1 MPPQDSPN
9 DSIKQLLPWLVAIAV
24 FMEALDTTILNTA
37 VPAIAE
43 ALKVAPLSMKAV
55 LSSYTLSLAVFIPVS
70 GWMAD
75 RYGTRRVFSSAIGI
89 FTIGSVLC
97 GISNSIHLLVAC
109 RILQGCGGAM
119 MVPVGRLTMVRT
131 FAKSELIRAMSF
143 VAVPALI
150 GPMLGPVAGGLIVGF
165 LHWRM
170 IFFINLPIGL
180 LGLYFIYR
188 HLPDYREERID
199 QLDIIGL
206 ILFGSGVALLS
217 YVLEVFGEH
226 TLSGREVLGLLVLSL
241 VLLLGYG
248 RYATA
253 IPQPL
258 LRLGLFRI
266 RTFRAS
272 VVGGFITR
280 LGVGGMPFLLPL
292 LYQVGLGYTPVQ
304 SGFLIMPQAL
314 AAMSLKMS
322 MPLVLTRFGY
332 RQVLIYN
339 TMIIGVILVLFA
351 TIGPGT
357 PVWLIVLQAFSFG
370 FFSSLQY
377 TSMNTLVYADV
388 TETDTSMA
396 STIAS
401 TVQQMS
407 ISFGVAV
414 ASLVAALFIP
424 DRFHSDAAQMIHG
437 VHRAF
442 LMLGGLTVLSTIVFR
457 ELKNNDGAAV
467 SQHKVIV
474 PEGSHEIAGTPVALA
489 PPTVNEGPTAD
500 GESL

>member
-1 MPPQDSPN
+1 
-9 DSIKQLLPWLVAIAV
+9 
-24 FMEALDTTILNTA
+24 
-37 VPAIAE
+37 
-43 ALKVAPLSMKAV
+43 
-55 LSSYTLSLAVFIPVS
+55 
-70 GWMAD
+70 
-75 RYGTRRVFSSAIGI
+75 
-89 FTIGSVLC
+89 
-97 GISNSIHLLVAC
+97 
-109 RILQGCGGAM
+109 
-119 MVPVGRLTMVRT
+119 
-131 FAKSELIRAMSF
+131 MSF

-170 IFFINLPIGL
+170 IFFINVPIGI

-199 QLDIIGL
+199 ELDIIGL
-206 ILFGSGVALLS
+206 ILFGAGVALLS

-226 TLSGREVLGLLVLSL
+226 TLSAREVLSLLALSI

-248 RYATA
+248 RHATTTLH
-253 IPQPL
+253 PL

-266 RTFRAS
+266 RTLRAA
-272 VVGGFITR
+272 VTGGFITR

-332 RQVLIYN
+332 RRVLISN
-339 TMIIGVILVLFA
+339 TVIIGAVLVLFA

-357 PVWLIVLQAFSFG
+357 PAWLIVLQAFCFG

-388 TETDTSMA
+388 TESDTSMA

-407 ISFGVAV
+407 ISFGIAG

-424 DRFHSDAAQMIHG
+424 DRFTSDPSEMIHG
-437 VHRAF
+437 VHQAF
-442 LMLGGLTVLSTIVFR
+442 MVLGGLTVLSTIVFH
-457 ELKNNDGAAV
+457 ELKYNDGDSV
-467 SQHKVIV
+467 SQHNVIV
-474 PEGSHEIAGTPVALA
+474 PEGPQEVAVTPAVEA
-489 PPTVNEGPTAD
+489 PLTVNDRSAD
-500 GESL
+500 RESV

>member
-1 MPPQDSPN
+1 MPSESSPN

-97 GISNSIHLLVAC
+97 GISNSIHMLVAC

-226 TLSGREVLGLLVLSL
+226 TLSGREILGLLVISI
-241 VLLLGYG
+241 VLLSGYV
-248 RYATA
+248 RHASAT
-253 IPQPL
+253 PHPL

-266 RTFRAS
+266 RTFRAA
-272 VVGGFITR
+272 VTGGFITR

-332 RQVLIYN
+332 RRVLIYN
-339 TMIIGVILVLFA
+339 TVIIGLILILFS

-357 PVWLIVLQAFSFG
+357 PVWLIVLQAFCFG

-388 TETDTSMA
+388 TDSDTSMA

-424 DRFHSDAAQMIHG
+424 DRFHSDASQMIHG
-437 VHRAF
+437 VHQAF
-442 LMLGGLTVLSTIVFR
+442 IVLGGLTVLSTIVFR
-457 ELKNNDGAAV
+457 ELKNNDGDNV

-474 PEGSHEIAGTPVALA
+474 PEGSHEIAGMPVAIT
-489 PPTVNEGPTAD
+489 PPTVNDRTAD
-500 GESL
+500 RESV

>member
-9 DSIKQLLPWLVAIAV
+9 DSVKRLLPWLVAIAV
-24 FMEALDTTILNTA
+24 FMESLDTTILNTA
-37 VPAIAE
+37 VPAIAA
-43 ALKVAPLSMKAV
+43 ALEVAPLSMKAV

-75 RYGTRRVFSSAIGI
+75 RYGTRRVFSAAIALFTMGSI
-89 FTIGSVLC
+89 FC
-97 GISNSIHLLVAC
+97 GVSTSIHMLVFC
-109 RILQGCGGAM
+109 RIVQGCGGAM

-150 GPMLGPVAGGLIVGF
+150 GPMLGPVAGGVIVSF

-170 IFFINLPIGL
+170 IFFINVPIGL

-188 HLPDYREERID
+188 HLPNYRQTRID
-199 QLDIIGL
+199 QLDIVGM
-206 ILFGSGVALLS
+206 ILFGAGVALLS

-226 TLSGREVLGLLVLSL
+226 TLSVLEIVSLLALSI
-241 VLLLGYG
+241 VLLSGYG
-248 RYATA
+248 RHATA
-253 IPQPL
+253 TLHPL

-266 RTFRAS
+266 RTFRAA
-272 VVGGFITR
+272 VTGGFITR

-322 MPLVLTRFGY
+322 MPLVLMRFGY
-332 RQVLIYN
+332 RRVLIYN
-339 TMIIGVILVLFA
+339 TLFIGVMLVLFA
-351 TIGPGT
+351 TIRPGT
-357 PVWLIVLQAFSFG
+357 PVWLIVLQAFCFG

-388 TETDTSMA
+388 SESDTSMA

-407 ISFGVAV
+407 ISFGIAV
-414 ASLVAALFIP
+414 GSLVATLFIP
-424 DRFHSDAAQMIHG
+424 DRFSSDASQLIGG
-437 VHRAF
+437 VHQAF
-442 LMLGGLTVLSTIVFR
+442 LVLGGLTVLSTLVFS
-457 ELKNNDGAAV
+457 ELKNTDGGNV
-467 SQHKVIV
+467 SQHSVIV
-474 PEGSHEIAGTPVALA
+474 PVGSHEVAVESAATTPIS
-489 PPTVNEGPTAD
+489 VNDRSAAR
-500 GESL
+500 ESI

>member
-1 MPPQDSPN
+1 MPLQDPAN
-9 DSIKQLLPWLVAIAV
+9 DSIKGLLPWLVAIAV

-37 VPAIAE
+37 VPAIAA
-43 ALKVAPLSMKAV
+43 ALEVAPLSMKAV

-75 RYGTRRVFSSAIGI
+75 RYGTRRVFSSAIAI
-89 FTIGSVLC
+89 FTLGSVLC
-97 GISNSIHLLVAC
+97 GISNSIHMLVIC

-131 FAKSELIRAMSF
+131 FAKAELIRAMSF

-150 GPMLGPVAGGLIVGF
+150 GPMLGPVAGGVIVGL

-170 IFFINLPIGL
+170 IFFINVPIGL

-188 HLPDYREERID
+188 HLPDYREERVD

-206 ILFGSGVALLS
+206 ILSGAGVALLS

-226 TLSGREVLGLLVLSL
+226 TLSGREILGLLALSI

-248 RYATA
+248 RHASAT
-253 IPQPL
+253 PHPL
-258 LRLGLFRI
+258 LRLNLFRI
-266 RTFRAS
+266 RTFRAA
-272 VVGGFITR
+272 VTGGFITR
-280 LGVGGMPFLLPL
+280 LGVGGVPFLLPL

-322 MPLVLTRFGY
+322 MPLVLNRFGY
-332 RQVLIYN
+332 RRVLIYN
-339 TMIIGVILVLFA
+339 TVIIGVILVLFA
-351 TIGPGT
+351 TIGALT
-357 PVWLIVLQAFSFG
+357 PVWLIVLQALSFG

-388 TETDTSMA
+388 TEGDTSMA

-407 ISFGVAV
+407 ISFGVAA

-424 DRFHSDAAQMIHG
+424 DRFNSDAAQLIHG

-442 LMLGGLTVLSTIVFR
+442 IVLGGLTVLSTIVFR
-457 ELKNNDGAAV
+457 ELKDNDGDNV
-467 SQHKVIV
+467 SQHSVIV
-474 PEGSHEIAGTPVALA
+474 PEGSHELTATPAA
-489 PPTVNEGPTAD
+489 ITTSTVNDRSANRD
-500 GESL
+500 SA

>member
-1 MPPQDSPN
+1 MPPTAPTEPKPTNVGTANPIEAPSSPQSPATLSDS
-9 DSIKQLLPWLVAIAV
+9 SKRLLPWLVAVAF
-24 FMEALDTTILNTA
+24 FMESLDTTILNTA
-37 VPAIAE
+37 VPVISE
-43 ALKVAPLSMKAV
+43 ALHVTTLSMKAV
-55 LSSYTLSLAVFIPVS
+55 LASYTLSLAVFIPIS

-75 RYGTRRVFSSAIGI
+75 RYGTRRVFASAIGT
-89 FTIGSVLC
+89 FALGSLLC
-97 GISNSIHLLVAC
+97 GISTNIQELVAC

-131 FAKSELIRAMSF
+131 FAKSELIRAMAF
-143 VAVPALI
+143 VAIPGLI
-150 GPMLGPVAGGLIVGF
+150 GPMLGPIAGGLIVGY

-188 HLPDYREERID
+188 HLPDYREERVD

-226 TLSGREVLGLLVLSL
+226 TLSVREMLGLLLLSV
-241 VLLLGYG
+241 VLLFGYA
-248 RYATA
+248 RYAAA
-253 IPQPL
+253 IRHPL

-266 RTFRAS
+266 RTFRAA
-272 VVGGFITR
+272 VTGGFITR

-292 LYQVGLGYTPVQ
+292 LYQVGLGYTAVQ

-314 AAMSLKMS
+314 AAMSLKMT

-332 RQVLIYN
+332 RRVLIYN
-339 TMIIGVILVLFA
+339 TVIIGLILALFA
-351 TIGPGT
+351 TIGPAT
-357 PVWLIVLQAFSFG
+357 PVWLIVLQAFCFG

-377 TSMNTLVYADV
+377 TSMNTLAYADIA
-388 TETDTSMA
+388 ESDTSMA

-401 TVQQMS
+401 TGQQMA
-407 ISFGVAV
+407 ISFGVAS

-424 DRFHSDAAQMIHG
+424 DR
-437 VHRAF
+437 
-442 LMLGGLTVLSTIVFR
+442 
-457 ELKNNDGAAV
+457 
-467 SQHKVIV
+467 
-474 PEGSHEIAGTPVALA
+474 
-489 PPTVNEGPTAD
+489 
-500 GESL
+500 